1 MENKIST
8 SIQYQFT
15 NAKLFNEIF
24 ANWKNLN
31 EKLNAGPNV
40 MREWLYN
47 EWNNLKEILAQR
59 EDLIVKDIGKKVTVD
74 DFDITFNKSDSG
86 VSIFFF
92 KFPEYEYNDAAS
104 KYVAL
109 ALTPTMPRYFTLEY
123 SESFLTKERQFVF
136 GEFKI
141 DENTRT
147 RKHINYGTVDN
158 DRLTFFA
165 GLVLNKVG

>member
-8 SIQYQFT
+8 SIQYQMT
-15 NAKLFNEIF
+15 NVKLFDEIF
-24 ANWKNLN
+24 ANWRNFN
-31 EKLNAGPNV
+31 EKLQAGPNI
-40 MREWLYN
+40 MKKWLCDEWSN
-47 EWNNLKEILAQR
+47 IKEILKQR
-59 EDLIVKDIGKKVTVD
+59 DDLIVKDINKEVTVD

-86 VSIFFF
+86 ISIFFF

-109 ALTPTMPRYFTLEY
+109 ALTPAMPRYFTLEY
-123 SESFLTKERQFVF
+123 SEHFLTKEKQFVF
-136 GEFKI
+136 GEFKV

-147 RKHINYGTVDN
+147 KKHINYGVVNN

-165 GLVLNKVG
+165 GLVVNKVG

>member
-8 SIQYQFT
+8 SIQYQMT
-15 NAKLFNEIF
+15 NVKLFDEIF
-24 ANWKNLN
+24 ANWRSFN
-31 EKLNAGPNV
+31 EKLQAGPNI
-40 MREWLYN
+40 MRKWLCD
-47 EWNNLKEILAQR
+47 EWNNIKEILKQR
-59 EDLIVKDIGKKVTVD
+59 DDLIVKDINKEVTEN

-86 VSIFFF
+86 VNIFFF

>member
-8 SIQYQFT
+8 SIQYQIT
-15 NAKLFNEIF
+15 NVKLFDEIF
-24 ANWKNLN
+24 ANWRSFN
-31 EKLNAGPNV
+31 EKLQAGPSI
-40 MREWLYN
+40 MRKWLCD
-47 EWNNLKEILAQR
+47 EWNNIKEILKQR
-59 EDLIVKDIGKKVTVD
+59 DDLIVKDIGKEVTAN
-74 DFDITFNKSDSG
+74 DFDITYNKSDSG

-92 KFPEYEYNDAAS
+92 TFPEYEYNDAAS

-109 ALTPTMPRYFTLEY
+109 ALTPAMPRYFTLEY

-136 GEFKI
+136 GEFKV

-147 RKHINYGTVDN
+147 KKHINYGVVDN
-158 DRLTFFA
+158 DRISFFA

>member
-24 ANWKNLN
+24 ANWKNFN

-59 EDLIVKDIGKKVTVD
+59 EDLIVK
-74 DFDITFNKSDSG
+74 
-86 VSIFFF
+86 
-92 KFPEYEYNDAAS
+92 
-104 KYVAL
+104 
-109 ALTPTMPRYFTLEY
+109 
-123 SESFLTKERQFVF
+123 
-136 GEFKI
+136 
-141 DENTRT
+141 
-147 RKHINYGTVDN
+147 
-158 DRLTFFA
+158 FA
-165 GLVLNKVG
+165 

>member
-8 SIQYQFT
+8 SIQYQMTNVKLFDEIFT
-15 NAKLFNEIF
+15 NWRSF
-24 ANWKNLN
+24 N
-31 EKLNAGPNV
+31 EKLQAGPNI
-40 MREWLYN
+40 MRKWLCD
-47 EWNNLKEILAQR
+47 EWNNIKEILKQR
-59 EDLIVKDIGKKVTVD
+59 DDLIVKDINKEVTAN
-74 DFDITFNKSDSG
+74 DFDITFNNSDSG

-109 ALTPTMPRYFTLEY
+109 ALTPAMPRYFTLEY

-136 GEFKI
+136 GEFKV

-147 RKHINYGTVDN
+147 KKHLNYGTVDN